1 MRSHWIRV
9 DPNPISGVLIRR
21 RFEYKHVQR
30 KTAMNQRWSQ
40 IGVIHLQARESQGFL
55 ETSKNYEEAWNRLS
69 LRLQEESTLLTL

>member
-30 KTAMNQRWSQ
+30 ETAMTTMEADWS
-40 IGVIHLQARESQGFL
+40 GTSTSQGIPRV
-55 ETSKNYEEAWNRLS
+55 SRN
-69 LRLQEESTLLTL
+69 LQKL

>member
-1 MRSHWIRV
+1 M

-30 KTAMNQRWSQ
+30 ETAMTTMEADWSD
-40 IGVIHLQARESQGFL
+40 HLQARESQGFL